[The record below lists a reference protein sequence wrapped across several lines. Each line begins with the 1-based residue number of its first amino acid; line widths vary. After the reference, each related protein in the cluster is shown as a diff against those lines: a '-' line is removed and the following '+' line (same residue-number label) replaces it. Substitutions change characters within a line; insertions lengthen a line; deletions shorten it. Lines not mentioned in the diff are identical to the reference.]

1 MISIIIPVYNTP
13 SCYLRECVA
22 SIVNQTVG
30 DWEAIIV
37 DDGSES
43 TTELICREIASGDS
57 RIKLVRQLNSGP
69 GPARN
74 RGLECSCGDRIIFVD
89 SDDSLHPRCLEIMT
103 EVMDRSNCPVV
114 VSRTGYQHRY
124 EHEDVSTDFVVVSKC
139 QIIEDMLYQQGVD
152 SGVWGKMFS
161 RGLFNGIRFRDCWYE
176 DLDIIY
182 RLYDCCGAGIASTE
196 CMIYYYR
203 SHPASFMRT
212 FSSRRF
218 DILDVVDRLD
228 DYAAMHLDYVAKAV
242 KARRFAAANHILSLV
257 SRHNVSE
264 QYPEQV
270 VRCRTIISECR
281 YSVLLDRKARVRDR
295 LGALIS
301 YFGLRL
307 TMILLRIFNR
317 NRRS

>member
-13 SCYLRECVA
+13 SCYLRECVT

-37 DDGSES
+37 DDGSERA
-43 TTELICREIASGDS
+43 TELICQEIASSDS
-57 RIKLVRQLNSGP
+57 RIKLVRQINSGP

-74 RGLECSCGDRIIFVD
+74 RGLACSCGDRIVFVD
-89 SDDSLHPRCLEIMT
+89 SDDSLHPRCLEIMS
-103 EVMDRSNCPVV
+103 EVMDRSSCPVV
-114 VSRTGYQHRY
+114 VSKTGYRHSY
-124 EHEDVSTDFVVVSKC
+124 EQKDVDADFVVVSKC
-139 QIIEDMLYQQGVD
+139 QAIENTLYQRGFD

-161 RGLFNGIRFRDCWYE
+161 RGLFDGIRFSDCWYE

-182 RLYDCCGAGIASTE
+182 RLYDCCGAGIASTD
-196 CMIYYYR
+196 CMMYYYR

-228 DYAAMHLDYVAKAV
+228 DYASKHLGYAVKAV
-242 KARRFAAANHILSLV
+242 KARRFAAANHVLSLV

-264 QYPEQV
+264 QYLEQV

-307 TMILLRIFNR
+307 TMVVLRIFNR